1 MRTSHASR
9 TTQWGQAA
17 CRDCTQFTVGQG
29 LLVCWEGTVWGA
41 VHPCK
46 GGVATKPSRATCGTG
61 GRDTFLA
68 ASLEMLQECSMYLQ
82 SRCHDILALK

>member
-1 MRTSHASR
+1 M
-9 TTQWGQAA
+9 
-17 CRDCTQFTVGQG
+17 
-29 LLVCWEGTVWGA
+29 WGA

-82 SRCHDILALK
+82 SRCRDILALK